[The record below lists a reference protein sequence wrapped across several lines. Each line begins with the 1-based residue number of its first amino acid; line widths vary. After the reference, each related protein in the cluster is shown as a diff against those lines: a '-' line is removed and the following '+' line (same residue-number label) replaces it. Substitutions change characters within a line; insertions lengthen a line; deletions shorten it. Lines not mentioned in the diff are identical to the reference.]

1 MNLLDEYFLKN
12 SNCALENFKFLSQVL
27 GMGFEKTIVYRPAV
41 LLVTREESRFGEK
54 IAQALA
60 SWTDTRRSKSIS
72 PRRDFNIVNLM
83 SGKFNEFSAD
93 RKFRLFSFLPNYNYI
108 CFNPVYFY
116 ISLTIITYVLMYPDS
131 YKANPELLHI
141 LFRIQ
146 KILNIPGWSIK
157 IADVAVAMATS
168 IFDNTPGSSIM
179 DNQAIIAKAKELAS
193 STEPQK

>member
-1 MNLLDEYFLKN
+1 
-12 SNCALENFKFLSQVL
+12 
-27 GMGFEKTIVYRPAV
+27 
-41 LLVTREESRFGEK
+41 
-54 IAQALA
+54 
-60 SWTDTRRSKSIS
+60 
-72 PRRDFNIVNLM
+72 
-83 SGKFNEFSAD
+83 
-93 RKFRLFSFLPNYNYI
+93 
-108 CFNPVYFY
+108 
-116 ISLTIITYVLMYPDS
+116 MYPDS

-146 KILNIPGWSIK
+146 KILNIPDWSIK